1 MLKHKIYK
9 DYHQFIHNMKL
20 TNTKHYNY
28 LQDSLQGLFI
38 VNIPIKTISGTIL
51 AVLCYVTGADAK
63 VLEIIGMLLLADF
76 FMGILVAIKHR
87 TLSSDYIISVLYKA
101 AMYFVL
107 LMGANWFM
115 QICPWFKI
123 IAGNAE
129 ISIRTAMHFLI
140 ASAELISILE
150 NAGLLG
156 FKNAKKIINMI
167 NKNVEE
173 KLNKQ

>member
-1 MLKHKIYK
+1 MKI
-9 DYHQFIHNMKL
+9 
-20 TNTKHYNY
+20 TSTKHYNY
-28 LQDSLQGLFI
+28 IQDSFNGLFF
-38 VNIPIKTISGTIL
+38 VNIPFKAISGTIL
-51 AVLCYVTGADAK
+51 GAMCYVTGAEPR

-101 AMYFVL
+101 AMYFIL
-107 LMGANWFM
+107 LMGVNWFM
-115 QICPWFKI
+115 QICPYFKVI
-123 IAGNAE
+123 ICGAE
-129 ISIRTAMHFLI
+129 ISIRTIMHFFI

-156 FKNAKKIINMI
+156 FKNARKFIDII

>member
-1 MLKHKIYK
+1 
-9 DYHQFIHNMKL
+9 MKL
-20 TNTKHYNY
+20 TSTKHYNY
-28 LQDSLQGLFI
+28 MQNSFQGLFL
-38 VNIPIKTISGTIL
+38 VNIPFKAISGSIL
-51 AVLCYVTGADAK
+51 GVLCYVTGAESR
-63 VLEIIGMLLLADF
+63 VLEIIGMLLLADL
-76 FMGILVAIKHR
+76 FMGLLVALKHR

-115 QICPWFKI
+115 QICPWFKVI
-123 IAGNAE
+123 ICGAE
-129 ISIRTAMHFLI
+129 ISIRTIMHFFI

-156 FKNAKKIINMI
+156 FKNARKFIDII

>member
-1 MLKHKIYK
+1 
-9 DYHQFIHNMKL
+9 MKL
-20 TNTKHYNY
+20 TSTKHYNY
-28 LQDSLQGLFI
+28 LQDSFNGLFL
-38 VNIPIKTISGTIL
+38 VNIPIKAILGTIL
-51 AVLCYVTGADAK
+51 GVLCYITGADAK
-63 VLEIIGMLLLADF
+63 VLEIIGMLLLADL
-76 FMGILVAIKHR
+76 FMGLLVALKHK

-115 QICPWFKI
+115 QICPWFKVI
-123 IAGNAE
+123 ICGAE

-156 FKNAKKIINMI
+156 FKNAKKLIDLI
-167 NKNVEE
+167 NKNLEE